1 MTMHAQTV
9 RFSEFGGPE
18 VLSLDQII
26 LPDPAPGQIQVRHGA
41 IGLNFIDI
49 YHRRGVFA
57 APLPLP
63 SGLGVEGAGTVTAI
77 GDGVT
82 GFAPGDCVAYVG
94 GPPGAYATARNLPAA
109 RAVKVPNGI
118 GDTTAAAMIFK
129 GLTAEYLIHRCV
141 AVGPGNRVLFHAAA
155 GGVGSIAC
163 RWLKALG
170 AEVIGTVGAEAKTDA
185 ARRNG
190 CDHVIVSGSEDV
202 AARVRQITGG
212 AGVRVAY
219 DSVGA
224 DSFAASLDSL
234 APRGTLVSFGESS
247 GPVPPL
253 AVASLGAKGSLFVTR
268 PSIAHYTADP
278 VEYQAAAQRLFA
290 AMADGT
296 LPGRGD
302 GGTLRLDAGYR
313 LVIQTDGE
321 QVRDVA
327 PPVLPWAERPWHNIQ
342 KSVQIIQAHF
352 VDCLRA
358 GVQPETSGHDNLKTL
373 ALVEAAYRSAA
384 DRSRIDMRAPEWI

>member
-1 MTMHAQTV
+1 MTTQAI

-18 VLSLDQII
+18 VLWLDQTD
-26 LPDPAPGQIQVRHGA
+26 LPGPGPGEIQLRHGA

-49 YHRRGVFA
+49 YHRKGVFA

-63 SGLGVEGAGTVTAI
+63 SGLGVEGVGTVTAL
-77 GDGVT
+77 GQGVT
-82 GFAPGDCVAYVG
+82 GFAPGDRVAYVG
-94 GPPGAYATARNLPAA
+94 GPPGAYSAARNLSAA
-109 RAVKVPNGI
+109 RAVKVPDGI
-118 GDTTAAAMIFK
+118 DDTTAAAMIFK

-141 AVGPGNRVLFHAAA
+141 AVRPGDRVLFHAAA

-163 RWLKALG
+163 QWLKALG
-170 AEVIGTVGAEAKTDA
+170 AEVIGTVGSEAKADT

-190 CDHVIVSGSEDV
+190 CGHVIVTGTEDI
-202 AARVRQITGG
+202 AARVRQVTGG
-212 AGVRVAY
+212 KGVRVAY

-278 VEYQAAAQRLFA
+278 AEYQAAAQRLFA

-296 LPGRGD
+296 L
-302 GGTLRLDAGYR
+302 
-313 LVIQTDGE
+313 
-321 QVRDVA
+321 A
-327 PPVLPWAERPWHNIQ
+327 PPQVTTYPLDRAAQAQDDMENRRTQGSVVLLP
-342 KSVQIIQAHF
+342 
-352 VDCLRA
+352 
-358 GVQPETSGHDNLKTL
+358 
-373 ALVEAAYRSAA
+373 
-384 DRSRIDMRAPEWI
+384 